1 MIVFLAIFATENR
14 FAMNHDIFISY
25 SSKQKNIADGVCHYL
40 EEKGY
45 KCWMAPRD
53 IPIGSEYGDL
63 IEQAIKK
70 SKLVVLVFSQT
81 ASMSKWVKGEINV
94 AFTEDKPILPFR
106 VDDTEIKGT
115 FRVMLNQMHWIDAF
129 PRFSDKLPDL
139 EKSICGI
146 LGQQVTTIDHNVNK
160 PQQKKKFPVWAIL
173 LLLAVVIGAS
183 VLLVSKYSHSI
194 NEKKEDKNIEALVD
208 SETIIR
214 NTIQN
219 LCTAIEKNEFD
230 SIANYYADQVKRYH
244 NLYDVTKEE
253 VVNRYMAYDEK
264 FQVKKKYYNIRWNT
278 LKIWDN
284 SNGWTVEVVMDYHIN
299 RVQADYYTTYELEKH
314 YEFDKDYR
322 IVSDYNVEL
331 GKSKI

>member
-1 MIVFLAIFATENR
+1 
-14 FAMNHDIFISY
+14 MNHDIFISY
-25 SSKQKNIADGVCHYL
+25 SSRQKSIANGVCHYL
-40 EEKGY
+40 EEKGF

-53 IPIGSEYGDL
+53 IPVGSEYGDL
-63 IEQAIKK
+63 IEEAIKACK
-70 SKLVVLVFSQT
+70 VVVLVFSEA
-81 ASMSKWVKGEINV
+81 ASISKWVKGEINV

-129 PRFSDKLPDL
+129 PRFTEKLPDL

-146 LGQQVTTIDHNVNK
+146 LGQQITTVDHHAKK
-160 PQQKKKFPVWAIL
+160 PQQKKKFPVWAVL
-173 LLLAVVIGAS
+173 LLLLLVMGIGTS
-183 VLLVSKYSHSI
+183 VLYVIKYSRSL
-194 NEKKEDKNIEALVD
+194 NIEVAVD

-214 NTIQN
+214 NSIQN

-230 SIANYYADQVKRYH
+230 TIAIYYAEQVKHYH

-253 VVNRYMAYDEK
+253 VVNRYKAYDEL
-264 FQVKKKYYNIRWNT
+264 FQVNKKYFNIRWST

-284 SNGWTVEVVMDYHIN
+284 SNGWTVEVVMDYHIK
-299 RVQADYYTTYELEKH
+299 RVQADYYTTFEIEKH

-322 IVSDYNVEL
+322 IVSDYYVEL
-331 GKSKI
+331 GRSKI